1 MQLQCIDPIFARN
14 PKLGGSPQESFH
26 PHRPA
31 HFFSGARKY
40 RVAMP
45 AARAKEKT
53 LQTVRTLKTAGE
65 IDGLGMYLASE

>member
-1 MQLQCIDPIFARN
+1 
-14 PKLGGSPQESFH
+14 
-26 PHRPA
+26 
-31 HFFSGARKY
+31 
-40 RVAMP
+40 MP